1 MVRSLA
7 LPLLLLLL
15 LVTAPLTTAENS
27 RVGTCAEGD
36 CDHGKGVFEYKNGD
50 VYYGMFAAYMR
61 HGDGLCSYNVSEG
74 AGEEAL
80 GAAFRKY
87 DGEWSL
93 DMFDGKGQLELV
105 DGSTYKGYF
114 KEGVLHG
121 DHPARQTYANG
132 SFYEGQFQHGRKHG
146 RGAWMDV
153 DIRGTTYLGDWESN
167 QMHGEGILEMQ
178 DGYMYNGTFV
188 HGACTGHAKI
198 RYAVAQGDSISEP
211 AWYDGE
217 MVDGYRHGTGTF
229 RMPYMNGIRGAWW
242 EYSGLWEN
250 DEMVGKVVTQ
260 NPTGSKNPDDWDVG
274 SLSESGEPEND
285 LPEEE
290 EQVAGEQTRSVEE

>member
-1 MVRSLA
+1 MWLTTVTIALA
-7 LPLLLLLL
+7 LLAFLRALLLAT
-15 LVTAPLTTAENS
+15 VPHTNASDS
-27 RVGTCAEGD
+27 RAGTCSEGD
-36 CDHGKGVFEYKNGD
+36 CDHGKGVFEYENGD

-61 HGDGLCSYNVSEG
+61 HGSGICIFNISD
-74 AGEEAL
+74 
-80 GAAFRKY
+80 FRKY

-105 DGSTYKGYF
+105 DGSKYEGHF

-153 DIRGTTYLGDWESN
+153 DARGTTYLGEWEQN

-188 HGACTGHAKI
+188 HGACTGRAKI
-198 RYAVAQGDSISEP
+198 RYAVAQGDSVSEP
-211 AWYDGE
+211 ARFDGD
-217 MVDGYRHGTGTF
+217 MVDGFRHGTGTY
-229 RMPYMNGIRGAWW
+229 RQPYMNGIRGAWW

-250 DEMVGKVVTQ
+250 DEMVGNIITQ
-260 NPTGSKNPDDWDVG
+260 NPTGSKNPDDWEVG
-274 SLSESGEPEND
+274 SLSESGEPD
-285 LPEEE
+285 RSIPEEDE
-290 EQVAGEQTRSVEE
+290 LVEEEMVEM